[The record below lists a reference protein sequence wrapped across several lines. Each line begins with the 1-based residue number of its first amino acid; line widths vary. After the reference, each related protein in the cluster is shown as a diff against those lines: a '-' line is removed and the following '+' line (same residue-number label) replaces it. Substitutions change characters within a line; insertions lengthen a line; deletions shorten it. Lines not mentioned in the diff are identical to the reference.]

1 MSKHDYKFIFET
13 EPLMQ
18 SNETCVNDDEI
29 FSTITTSTK
38 RKQFLFNKFWIE
50 FLYLSRWSFKLTGLV
65 DFRKE

>member
-38 RKQFLFNKFWIE
+38 RKQFLFNKF
-50 FLYLSRWSFKLTGLV
+50 
-65 DFRKE
+65 